1 MFGIQ
6 VRDIGLGFIFYIQVR
21 NSGLRFRLEIKFWDL
36 C

>member
-6 VRDIGLGFIFYIQVR
+6 VWDTGLGFRFYIQVR
-21 NSGLRFRLEIKFWDL
+21 NSGLRFKLGIKFWAS

>member
-6 VRDIGLGFIFYIQVR
+6 VWDTGLGFSFYIQVR
-21 NSGLRFRLEIKFWDL
+21 NSELRFRLGIKFWDS

>member
-6 VRDIGLGFIFYIQVR
+6 VRNTGLGFSFYIQVR

>member
-6 VRDIGLGFIFYIQVR
+6 VRDTGLGFSFYIQVR